1 MTARFGKSKEERES
15 DYKKPRWKLTSWT
28 VFSFK
33 TFWTLARIVV
43 YFICALATVFARWD
57 ATFINI
63 WREKRKAFTHNVSQW
78 NSNFSYHSTP
88 VDHASI
94 LVERYLRSTGMCV
107 LLQANVSLL
116 TLLDCFYSLGKS
128 SIKHLFI
135 HYLTAEQPFKK
146 RIICGYLF

>member
-1 MTARFGKSKEERES
+1 MYLERGSGHIFLVLCSHIWQWLRGLANPKRKTLQKATLKSQ
-15 DYKKPRWKLTSWT
+15 DKLISWT

-63 WREKRKAFTHNVSQW
+63 WSKKRKAFTHNVAQW
-78 NSNFSYHSTP
+78 NSNLSYHSTP

-94 LVERYLRSTGMCV
+94 LILEVFENYVCFVKSKFKSVNFTC
-107 LLQANVSLL
+107 LLS
-116 TLLDCFYSLGKS
+116 FSRK
-128 SIKHLFI
+128 
-135 HYLTAEQPFKK
+135 E
-146 RIICGYLF
+146 